1 MKSAWWKDEA
11 DLVGEQSAILD
22 IPPEKSIL
30 IKGPPGSGKTNLL
43 LLRANYL
50 ALGDHPN
57 LQVVVFGSLLKNF
70 IQIGGVQ
77 YKFPADRVT
86 THARLFNNILRE
98 NGVPVD
104 TSGLDLE
111 AAREARAVGVEALIS
126 AGKIGKLFDALLL
139 DEAQDYTVREIRI
152 FSRITSI
159 LVAAADEFQ
168 KVFNGDDCLPELE
181 ATIEIKHPL
190 DYHFR
195 NGRDICRIAD
205 EILKGYPNHVPLLK
219 NSQYDEK
226 EYPVKISIK
235 KALSIG
241 EQAEAIAVQVQDQLV
256 AYPEETIGIICPR
269 NEEVAAIAAT
279 LNEVGLAGSITI
291 CKDGDFNPETPVW
304 LTTMSAAKG
313 LEFRCVHIAGL
324 DFLNRMGG
332 AQKRL
337 AYTAVTRAKTALSFY
352 YENTIPAYLAGALK
366 VVSPSTKAI
375 TRSQIF
381 GKE

>member
-1 MKSAWWKDEA
+1 MNSAWWKDEA
-11 DLVGEQSAILD
+11 ELVAEQAAILD

-30 IKGPPGSGKTNLL
+30 IQGPPGSGKTNLL

-50 ALGDHPN
+50 ALGNHPN
-57 LQVVVFGSLLKNF
+57 LQVVVFGSLLKSF

-86 THARLFNNILRE
+86 THARLFDGILHE
-98 NGVPVD
+98 HGTQID
-104 TSGLDLE
+104 TRGMQLE
-111 AAREARAVGVEALIS
+111 AAREARAVGVETLIES
-126 AGKIGKLFDALLL
+126 GRIGKIFDALLL
-139 DEAQDYTVREIRI
+139 DEAQDYTTREIKI
-152 FSRITSI
+152 FSNISSI
-159 LVAAADEFQ
+159 IVAAADEFQ
-168 KVFNGDDCLPELE
+168 KVFNGDNCLPELM
-181 ATIEIKHPL
+181 AAVEINHRL

-205 EILKGYPNHVPLLK
+205 EILKGYPSHVALLQ

-226 EYPVKISIK
+226 AYPVNIAINMG
-235 KALSIG
+235 LRIG
-241 EQAEAIAVQVQDQLV
+241 DQGEAIADQIQDQLV

-269 NEEVAAIAAT
+269 NEELTAIATT
-279 LNEVGLAGSITI
+279 LGDHGLGGSITI
-291 CKDGDFNPETPVW
+291 CKSSDFNPAAPVW

-324 DFLNRMGG
+324 DFLSRMGG
-332 AQKRL
+332 VQKRL

-352 YENTIPAYLAGALK
+352 YENTIPPYLVGALK
-366 VVSPSTKAI
+366 VVSPPITAI

>member
-1 MKSAWWKDEA
+1 MKSAWWKDET
-11 DLVGEQSAILD
+11 DLVGEQVAILD

-57 LQVVVFGSLLKNF
+57 LQVVVFGSLLRSF
-70 IQIGGVQ
+70 IQIGGIQ

-86 THARLFNNILRE
+86 THARLFDSILRE
-98 NGVPVD
+98 NGIPID
-104 TSGLDLE
+104 TSGMQLE
-111 AAREARAVGVEALIS
+111 AAREARAVGVEALIDS
-126 AGKIGKLFDALLL
+126 GKIGKLFDALLL
-139 DEAQDYTVREIRI
+139 DEAQDYTAREIKI
-152 FSRITSI
+152 FSRITAI

-168 KVFNGDDCLPELE
+168 KVFNGEDCLPELE
-181 ATIEIKHPL
+181 ATVEIKNPL

-205 EILKGYPNHVPLLK
+205 EILTGYPNHVALLK

-226 EYPVKISIK
+226 AYPVKISIK
-235 KALSIG
+235 NGLSIS
-241 EQAEAIAVQVQDQLV
+241 EQAEAIAAQVQDQLV

-269 NEEVAAIAAT
+269 NEEVAAIAAV
-279 LNEVGLAGSITI
+279 LNDLGLGDSMTI
-291 CKDGDFNPETPVW
+291 CKNSDFNSEAPVW

-324 DFLNRMGG
+324 DFLSKMGG

-352 YENTIPAYLAGALK
+352 YQNTIPAYLAGALK
-366 VVSPSTKAI
+366 AVSPSTKVI
-375 TRSQIF
+375 TRGQIF

>member
-1 MKSAWWKDEA
+1 MKSTWWKDEG
-11 DLVGEQSAILD
+11 DLVAEQVAILD

-57 LQVVVFGSLLKNF
+57 LQVVVFGSLLKSF
-70 IQIGGVQ
+70 IRIGGVQ

-86 THARLFNNILRE
+86 THARLFDGILRE
-98 NGVPVD
+98 NGVGID
-104 TSGLDLE
+104 TKGMDLDV
-111 AAREARAVGVEALIS
+111 AREARAKGVEALIKS
-126 AGKIGKLFDALLL
+126 GKIGKLFDALLL
-139 DEAQDYTVREIRI
+139 DEAQDYTVREIKI
-152 FSRITSI
+152 FAHVATI

-168 KVFNGDDCLPELE
+168 KVFKGEDCLPTLE
-181 ATIEIKHPL
+181 SSVEIKHPL
-190 DYHFR
+190 TYHFR

-205 EILKGYPNHVPLLK
+205 EILKGYPDHFPLLK

-226 EYPVKISIK
+226 AYPVKISIK
-235 KALSIG
+235 GGLSIDQ
-241 EQAEAIAVQVQDQLV
+241 QADAIAAQVQDQLV

-269 NEEVAAIAAT
+269 NEDVAAIAKA
-279 LNEVGLAGSITI
+279 LSHLGLDDSITI
-291 CKDGDFNPETPVW
+291 CKEAGFNPEAPVW
-304 LTTMSAAKG
+304 LSTMTAAKG

-324 DFLNRMGG
+324 DHLSKMGG
-332 AQKRL
+332 VQKRL

-352 YENTIPAYLAGALK
+352 YENSIPPYLAGALN

-375 TRSQIF
+375 TRSRIF

>member
-1 MKSAWWKDEA
+1 MKSAWWKDEG
-11 DLVGEQSAILD
+11 DLVAEQVAILD

-57 LQVVVFGSLLKNF
+57 LQVVVFGSLLKSF
-70 IQIGGVQ
+70 IRIGGVQ

-86 THARLFNNILRE
+86 THARLFDSILRE
-98 NGVPVD
+98 NGVGVD
-104 TSGLDLE
+104 TKGMDLD
-111 AAREARAVGVEALIS
+111 AAREARAKGVEALIES
-126 AGKIGKLFDALLL
+126 GKIGKLFDALLL
-139 DEAQDYTVREIRI
+139 DEAQDYTVREIQI
-152 FSRITSI
+152 FAHITTI

-168 KVFNGDDCLPELE
+168 KVFNGEDCIPALE
-181 ATIEIKHPL
+181 SAIEIIHPL
-190 DYHFR
+190 AYHFR

-205 EILKGYPNHVPLLK
+205 EILKGYPDHVPLLK

-226 EYPVKISIK
+226 AYPVKISIK
-235 KALSIG
+235 DGLSI
-241 EQAEAIAVQVQDQLV
+241 EQQAEAIAAQVQDQLV

-269 NEEVAAIAAT
+269 NEEVAAIAKA
-279 LNEVGLAGSITI
+279 LGHLGLDDLITI
-291 CKDGDFNPETPVW
+291 CREAEFNPEAPVW
-304 LTTMSAAKG
+304 LSTMSAAKG

-324 DFLNRMGG
+324 DHLSKMGG
-332 AQKRL
+332 VQKRL

-352 YENTIPAYLAGALK
+352 YDTSIPAYLAGALN

-375 TRSQIF
+375 TKSRIF
-381 GKE
+381 GKD

>member
-1 MKSAWWKDEA
+1 MKSAWWKDEG
-11 DLVGEQSAILD
+11 DLVAEQAAILD

-57 LQVVVFGSLLKNF
+57 LQVVVFGSLLKSF

-86 THARLFNNILRE
+86 THARLFDGILRE
-98 NGVPVD
+98 NGVGID
-104 TSGLDLE
+104 TKSMGLD
-111 AAREARAVGVEALIS
+111 AAREARARGVEALIES
-126 AGKIGKLFDALLL
+126 GKIGNLFDALLL
-139 DEAQDYTVREIRI
+139 DEAQDYTVREIKI
-152 FSRITSI
+152 FSHVATT

-168 KVFNGDDCLPELE
+168 KVFNGEDCLPALE
-181 ATIEIKHPL
+181 AAVEIKHPL
-190 DYHFR
+190 GYHFR

-205 EILKGYPNHVPLLK
+205 EILKGYPSHVPLLK

-226 EYPVKISIK
+226 AYPVKILIK
-235 KALSIG
+235 KGLSI
-241 EQAEAIAVQVQDQLV
+241 EKQAEAIAAQVQDQLV

-269 NEEVAAIAAT
+269 NEDITAIAKA
-279 LNEVGLAGSITI
+279 LSHLGLDDSITI
-291 CKDGDFNPETPVW
+291 CRDAEFNPEAPVW
-304 LTTMSAAKG
+304 LATMSAAKG

-324 DFLNRMGG
+324 DHLSKMGG
-332 AQKRL
+332 VQKRL

-352 YENTIPAYLAGALK
+352 YENSIPPYLAGALN

-375 TRSQIF
+375 TRSRIF

>member
-1 MKSAWWKDEA
+1 VKSAWWKDED
-11 DLVGEQSAILD
+11 DLVAEQAAILD
-22 IPPEKSIL
+22 ISPEKSIL

-57 LQVVVFGSLLKNF
+57 LQVVVFGSLLRSF

-77 YKFPADRVT
+77 YKFPSDRVT
-86 THARLFNNILRE
+86 THARLFDGILRE
-98 NGVPVD
+98 NSAPVD
-104 TSGLDLE
+104 TKGMDLDE
-111 AAREARAVGVEALIS
+111 AREARARGVEALIE

-139 DEAQDYTVREIRI
+139 DEAQDYTIREIKI
-152 FSRITSI
+152 FSHVASI

-168 KVFNGDDCLPELE
+168 KVFNGQDCLPTLE
-181 ATIEIKHPL
+181 AAVEIKHL
-190 DYHFR
+190 LSYHFR

-205 EILKGYPNHVPLLK
+205 EILRGYPDHIPLLK

-226 EYPVKISIK
+226 AYPVKISIK
-235 KALSIG
+235 NGLSIAQ
-241 EQAEAIAVQVQDQLV
+241 QAEAIAAQVHDQLV

-269 NEEVAAIAAT
+269 NNEVTAIATALST
-279 LNEVGLAGSITI
+279 LGLDDSITI
-291 CKDGDFNPETPVW
+291 CKNPEFNPDAPVW

-324 DFLNRMGG
+324 DCLSKMGG
-332 AQKRL
+332 VQKRL

-352 YENTIPAYLAGALK
+352 YENSIPAYLTGALK
-366 VVSPSTKAI
+366 VVLPSTKAI
-375 TRSQIF
+375 TRSRIF